1 MYILNIDKLPNIIY
15 NLMADNDN
23 MIHNVISQKTTLFNI
38 ISYLFDEMYIQKYF
52 IIVDGSKKNIIECN
66 NIVIDDKIIN

>member
-1 MYILNIDKLPNIIY
+1 
-15 NLMADNDN
+15 
-23 MIHNVISQKTTLFNI
+23 
-38 ISYLFDEMYIQKYF
+38 MYIQKYF